1 MDTTITASRPARRRF
16 TRPVPVSIN
25 GVAISSADIA
35 RETQHHA
42 SPDPDDSW
50 ALATRALAIRELL
63 SQEADRLGIVAEPI
77 EDDEGRRET
86 EGEARLRAL
95 LEREVVVPRADE
107 AECRRFYEQN
117 RRRFRSPDLF
127 EPAHI
132 LIAARAGDDEAR
144 AAARRAAETL
154 ITELQQHPGDF
165 AALAL
170 AHSACPSSKQGGN
183 LGQIGP
189 GQTVEEFERALAGMT
204 AGEIHPQ
211 PVETRYGLHVV
222 RLDRRIDGR
231 DLPFEMVHERIA
243 DYLDET
249 VRRRALSQYISI
261 LAGRA
266 RVTGIDLAGSG
277 PLVQ

>member
-1 MDTTITASRPARRRF
+1 MDTPIPANRPARRRF

-35 RETQHHA
+35 RETQHHP

-63 SQEADRLGIVAEPI
+63 SQEAQRLSITAEPI
-77 EDDEGRRET
+77 EDGEGRRET

-95 LEREVVVPRADE
+95 LEREVVVPHAGE
-107 AECRRFYEQN
+107 AECRRYYEQH
-117 RRRFRSPDLF
+117 RQRFRSPDLF
-127 EPAHI
+127 EAAHI
-132 LIAARAGDDEAR
+132 LIAAPPGDESAR
-144 AAARRAAETL
+144 ATAEAL
-154 ITELQQHPGDF
+154 IAELQQRPGDF

-189 GQTVEEFERALAGMT
+189 GQTVAEFERALGGMAAGRL
-204 AGEIHPQ
+204 HPE
-211 PVETRYGLHVV
+211 PVETRYGVHVV
-222 RLDRRIDGR
+222 RLDRRIEGR
-231 DLPFEMVHERIA
+231 EMPFEMVRQRIA

-249 VRRRALSQYISI
+249 VHRRALAQYVSV
-261 LAGRA
+261 LAARA
-266 RVTGIDLAGSG
+266 TVTGVDLGAANG